1 MEVLKSMLLAAPL
14 CVAWAGGAQ
23 DRASA
28 QTRAPETRLWIIGSP
43 APVQSRAQM
52 AVFLLK
58 TLEGSGYFHE
68 IKLRKVAADRRIE
81 VTSVSCSIGVT
92 SPGVI
97 ANVRLRNELARGG
110 SAYDYFAPTRTASD
124 AGVTEFILNAQT
136 FFFGNAGDTLYVD
149 ATGTDSLRWLSCKVA
164 GELVTLQ

>member
-1 MEVLKSMLLAAPL
+1 MRLVTISRLLYPMFVLLLSAHA
-14 CVAWAGGAQ
+14 
-23 DRASA
+23 ASA
-28 QTRAPETRLWIIGSP
+28 QPLWIIGSP

-52 AVFLLK
+52 AIFVLK
-58 TLEGSGYFHE
+58 TLEGADYFHE
-68 IKLRKVAADRRIE
+68 ITLRQVPAGRRIE

-92 SPGVI
+92 WPGVI

-110 SAYDYFAPTRTASD
+110 SAYDYLVPTMTARQD
-124 AGVTEFILNAQT
+124 GVAEFILNAPT

-149 ATGTDSLRWLSCKVA
+149 ARGTNSLRWLSCKVA